1 MTLAHKQK
9 YSSMEQVRNPDINTC
24 TYDHL
29 LHDKGGVN
37 IQWRKDRVF
46 NKRCWENWTATCKRM
61 KVEHSLTPC
70 IQLKP
75 KWIKELNV

>member
-9 YSSMEQVRNPDINTC
+9 YSSMEQVRNPDINPC

-29 LHDKGGVN
+29 LHDKGGEN
-37 IQWRKDRVF
+37 IQWIKDRVF
-46 NKRCWENWTATCKRM
+46 NKWCWENWTATCKRM
-61 KVEHSLTPC
+61 KVEHSLIPC